1 MKKIIALLC
10 ALLLLSVSFAS
21 AEAGPLVEFRD
32 ILRLSGSVPDGY
44 GFTLTSQTDLSLE
57 GSFVSADPAAPVLA
71 VYIAFNES
79 YAGTESLKALG
90 NEGEGI
96 IKQGFLEE
104 NSVSFDSIDTASS
117 DRLLVVREAGG
128 LFLDFYTIRK
138 GYEIELTLRP
148 AIGQV
153 LSEEQIALWRDCLS
167 SLSIQPLS

>member
-21 AEAGPLVEFRD
+21 AEAGTLVEFRD
-32 ILRLSGSVPDGY
+32 VLRLSGSIPDGY

-57 GSFVSADPAAPVLA
+57 GAFVSADPAAPVLE

-79 YAGTESLKALG
+79 YAGVESLKNLG
-90 NEGEGI
+90 SEGEDF

-104 NSVSFDSIDTASS
+104 NDVSFDALETASS
-117 DRLLVVREAGG
+117 GRLLVVREATGR
-128 LFLDFYTIRK
+128 FLDFYTIRK

-148 AIGQV
+148 ADGQS
-153 LSEEQIALWRDCLS
+153 LDEEQAASWKSYLS
-167 SLSIQPLS
+167 LLGIQPLN

>member
-1 MKKIIALLC
+1 MKKCFALLC

-32 ILRLSGSVPDGY
+32 ILRLSGRVPDGY
-44 GFTLTSQTDLSLE
+44 RFALASQTDLTLE
-57 GSFVSADPAAPVLA
+57 GTFVSGDPAAPVLY

-79 YAGTESLKALG
+79 YAGTETLKDLG
-90 NEGEGI
+90 SEGENFL
-96 IKQGFLEE
+96 KQGFLEE
-104 NSVSFDSIDTASS
+104 NSVSFDSIETASS

-128 LFLDFYTIRK
+128 EFLDFYTIRR

-148 AIGQV
+148 DVGQV